1 MIDHGIL
8 NEIIDKYPTPFYIFD
23 EKAFIHNYKQLER
36 TFKAVYPNYQVS
48 YSYKTNYTPE
58 LCKLVKALGGFAE
71 VVSDMEYKLAKKLG
85 YENSK
90 IVYNGPEKGDAL
102 FEHLERNGILNVD
115 NLEELKKVVAHCKS
129 YPKGKYSIG
138 LRINMDICPTFVSRF
153 GFEEGSDE
161 YIEALRAIKSCRNLQ
176 LVGIHCH
183 ISRARDLEAWHQRA
197 IKMIRIADEIFD
209 DVPQYI
215 SLGSGMFGTMSEEL
229 TKQFGND
236 IPSYKN
242 YAETVFS
249 PFAERY
255 KGDRQP
261 IVFTEPGTTV
271 VSRFI
276 SFITQIKNIR
286 TIKGRSL
293 ATVDGSFHNL
303 GEICELKRLPFL
315 IVKKGEGRTCTG
327 QIDISGYTCLE
338 QDILYSDFIGSLT
351 IGDILSFENVGGYS
365 IVAKPQFI
373 RPNCPMYS
381 LTEAGECKLI
391 MRAETFNDVF
401 DKFIF

>member
-1 MIDHGIL
+1 MIDHDAL
-8 NEIIDKYPTPFYIFD
+8 NNIINKYPTPFYIFD
-23 EKAFIHNYKQLER
+23 KIAFIQNYKQLEKS
-36 TFKAVYPNYQVS
+36 FKTVYPNYQIS
-48 YSYKTNYTPE
+48 YSYKTNYTPGI
-58 LCKLVKALGGFAE
+58 CKLVKMLGGFAE

-85 YENSK
+85 YEDSK
-90 IVYNGPEKGDAL
+90 IVYNGPEKGEAL

-115 NLEELKKVVAHCKS
+115 NLEELKKVIAYCENH
-129 YPKGKYSIG
+129 PKGKYSIG
-138 LRINMDICPTFVSRF
+138 LRINMDICPTFISRF

-161 YIEALRAIKSCRNLQ
+161 YKAALRDIESCKNLQ

-183 ISRARDLEAWHQRA
+183 ISRARGLEAWRQRA
-197 IKMIRIADEIFD
+197 LKMIHVADEIFKD
-209 DVPQYI
+209 APQYI

-236 IPSYKN
+236 IPSYED
-242 YAETVFS
+242 YAKTVFK
-249 PFAERY
+249 PFAEKY
-255 KGDRQP
+255 KGNRQP
-261 IVFTEPGTTV
+261 IVFTEPGTTLI
-271 VSRFI
+271 SRFI

-286 TIKGRSL
+286 TIKYRNL

-303 GEICELKRLPFL
+303 GEICELKKLPFK
-315 IVKKGEGRTCTG
+315 IVRKGEGRTCTG

-338 QDILYSDFIGSLT
+338 QDILYSGYNGSLT

-381 LTEAGECKLI
+381 LDQIGEYKLL
-391 MRAETFNDVF
+391 MRAETFDDVF